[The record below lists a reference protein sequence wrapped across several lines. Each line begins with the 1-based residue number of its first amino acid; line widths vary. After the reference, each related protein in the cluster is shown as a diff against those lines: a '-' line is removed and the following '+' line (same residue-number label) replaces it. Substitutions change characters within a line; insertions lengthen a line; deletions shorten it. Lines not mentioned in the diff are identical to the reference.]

1 MTKTKQIPR
10 VMPVP
15 KPLTKEEQARQ
26 MAAFLAQKKEQL
38 FQGCLFAL
46 LSNSDITERYGNV
59 EIVNLAE
66 EFAERGIAKVYNIGG
81 KEDK

>member
-26 MAAFLAQKKEQL
+26 MAAFLAQKKEQI
-38 FQGCLFAL
+38 FCGSLFAL
-46 LSNSDITERYGNV
+46 LSNPSFFPGNDV
-59 EIVNLAE
+59 FDAIDFAKRAAAGAIE
-66 EFAERGIAKVYNIGG
+66 ELYNIEL

>member
-1 MTKTKQIPR
+1 MTKSMK
-10 VMPVP
+10 PVRPAP
-15 KPLTKEEQARQ
+15 KPLTKEQQAQR
-26 MAAFLAQKKEQL
+26 MSIYLAQKKEQL